1 MNYFENISNI
11 YGWLKETPKK
21 ADVLNNAKIEGK
33 SYILNDSNNR
43 AIVTESDNAIYL
55 QSYDTLIIKFDKV
68 SKTFVKLWNGY
79 SKTTQQHINTFLKIF
94 NVAPLNKKEWEQFT
108 EKTI

>member
-11 YGWLKETPKK
+11 YGWLKEAPKK

-33 SYILNDSNNR
+33 NYILNDSNNR
-43 AIVTESDNAIYL
+43 AIVTESDNAL
-55 QSYDTLIIKFDKV
+55 T
-68 SKTFVKLWNGY
+68 
-79 SKTTQQHINTFLKIF
+79 
-94 NVAPLNKKEWEQFT
+94 KKEWEQFT